1 MRVRSHARMEAA
13 VKDVELGV
21 KRMMLANS
29 MPADKWRWMQ
39 KSFIW
44 LRRRFPRQRDVVS
57 KDGDAIR
64 PIERIS
70 NGEYSR
76 LRCNKELCATFRYP
90 VLGTDRTE
98 SKRRLMPPLLIL
110 CTHAHPAVCAGQL
123 PHCHLLY

>member
-1 MRVRSHARMEAA
+1 
-13 VKDVELGV
+13 
-21 KRMMLANS
+21 

-44 LRRRFPRQRDVVS
+44 LRRRFPRQRDIVS

-76 LRCNKELCATFRYP
+76 FRCNKELANYVMPGTVVRVTNAR
-90 VLGTDRTE
+90 VLGSSMTGAAREHYAVAWKMKGDMPSLVPSGT
-98 SKRRLMPPLLIL
+98 SQPLTHTWKPWFVSQRR
-110 CTHAHPAVCAGQL
+110 
-123 PHCHLLY
+123 